1 MQFDPVKIAD
11 DIKKRGGFVPGIRPG
26 SATAKYLKNI
36 IIRLTL
42 VGALFLGTIAIM
54 PYIVQS
60 FTGLT
65 QLAIGGTGILIVVS
79 VVLDTIRQVESMMV
93 TRNYQSFLQ

>member
-1 MQFDPVKIAD
+1 
-11 DIKKRGGFVPGIRPG
+11 
-26 SATAKYLKNI
+26 
-36 IIRLTL
+36 
-42 VGALFLGTIAIM
+42 M